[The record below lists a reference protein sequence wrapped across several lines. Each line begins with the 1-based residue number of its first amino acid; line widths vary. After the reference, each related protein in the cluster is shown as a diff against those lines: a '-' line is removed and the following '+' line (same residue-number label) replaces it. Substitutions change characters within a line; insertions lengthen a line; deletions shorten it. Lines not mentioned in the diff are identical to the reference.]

1 MLFSRKATAPPGDRT
16 TSASEALERGWVAR
30 IALGDR
36 AAFEAL
42 YRCYFPRLMR
52 FLRRLLRQ
60 PHTIEEVL
68 DDTLLVVWRKAASF
82 QGESKVSTWVF
93 AIAYRRAMKTHGRF
107 DDPLEYEG
115 DAIDE
120 QGLQPEQALLQRQ
133 LGATLDR
140 ALDAI
145 SANQRAVVELTYFH
159 GCRYQEIAEIM
170 DCPVETVKTRMFH
183 ARRKLRE
190 LLAARREDL
199 P

>member
-1 MLFSRKATAPPGDRT
+1 MLFSKPVVAPPRDRR
-16 TSASEALERGWVAR
+16 SPAAEALERGWVAR
-30 IALGDR
+30 IAQGDR

-68 DDTLLVVWRKAASF
+68 DDTLLVVWRKASSF
-82 QGESKVSTWVF
+82 HGESKVSTWIF
-93 AIAYRRAMKTHGRF
+93 AIAYRRAMKSHGRF
-107 DDPLEYEG
+107 DDPLECEG

-120 QGLQPEQALLQRQ
+120 QSPQPEQALLHRE
-133 LGATLDR
+133 LGAALER
-140 ALDAI
+140 AMESI

-159 GCRYQEIAEIM
+159 GCRYQEIAQIM

-183 ARRKLRE
+183 ARRKLRDF
-190 LLAARREDL
+190 LGARREDL